1 MVIELP
7 DANLAGLNVP
17 SDRMRL
23 AAAIGL
29 YATED
34 ATLGQAAAVAGLN
47 QTQFL
52 RELGQRGISIHYGVS
67 ELDEDLATL
76 NELSPR

>member
-23 AAAIGL
+23 ATAIGL

-52 RELGQRGISIHYGVS
+52 HELGRRGISIHYGVS
-67 ELDEDLATL
+67 ELNEDLATL
-76 NELSPR
+76 NELPPR